1 MEENKEWMTLL
12 NVTEKEFRINPDIK
26 LDSVNGSQLRLGIVS
41 MLGYKDDS
49 DVVNFHMG
57 FRIALPDNKTLLSY
71 GITFDLELK
80 GWKDMSHK
88 EADIRVNPIV
98 RRMMKFCY
106 PYLGGAMMGHT
117 KGSKLE
123 HFFLPMLDVQ
133 ELMPLLII
141 KKISEEESE

>member
-12 NVTEKEFRINPDIK
+12 NVSEKEFKINPDVK
-26 LDSVNGSQLRLGIVS
+26 LESTNDAQLRLGIVC
-41 MLGYKDDS
+41 MLGYTDVS
-49 DVVNFHMG
+49 DEVRLNLA
-57 FRIALPDNKTLLSY
+57 FRVALPDDRTLLSY

-88 EADIRVNPIV
+88 EADIRVNPVV
-98 RRMMKFCY
+98 RRMLKFCY
-106 PYLGGAMMGHT
+106 PYLCGAMMGHT

-133 ELMPLLII
+133 ELMPMII
-141 KKISEEESE
+141 IRNLSEEE

>member
-12 NVTEKEFRINPDIK
+12 SVSEKEFKINPDVK
-26 LDSVNGSQLRLGIVS
+26 LESANDTQLRLGIVC
-41 MLGYKDDS
+41 MLGYTDES
-49 DVVNFHMG
+49 DVVKLNLA
-57 FRIALPDNKTLLSY
+57 FRVVLPDDKTLLSY
-71 GITFDLELK
+71 GITFDMELK

-88 EADIRVNPIV
+88 EADIRVNPVV
-98 RRMMKFCY
+98 RRMLKFCY

-133 ELMPLLII
+133 ELMPMII
-141 KKISEEESE
+141 IRKISEE